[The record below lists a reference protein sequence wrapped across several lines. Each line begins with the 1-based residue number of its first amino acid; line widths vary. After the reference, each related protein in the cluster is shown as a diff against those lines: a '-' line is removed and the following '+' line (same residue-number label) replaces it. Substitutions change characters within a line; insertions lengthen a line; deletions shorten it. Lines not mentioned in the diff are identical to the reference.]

1 MITDEIREVA
11 TELRIVIEKII
22 KIMLTIFSD
31 IHLNYLN
38 NQEHFDKLIMTCYVC
53 KKNGGTYDKPTNK
66 KSSIN

>member
-38 NQEHFDKLIMTCYVC
+38 N
-53 KKNGGTYDKPTNK
+53 
-66 KSSIN
+66 